1 MVGHCSGQQGLT
13 RARGAVQQHTLE
25 SHTHTD
31 RLSIHAFSFLFI
43 SLLESTD
50 TCLALVP
57 CLDQGPV
64 QQYTL
69 KGHAHTHSGSNL
81 SAHDSPRGLMW
92 ARGLELHGLHK
103 RRSTTAAGQKQI
115 RTHHRSPI
123 HEFNVSF
130 MHPRKH
136 LLIQDHPQ
144 GSGLYNPELL
154 HIHLS
159 IY

>member
-13 RARGAVQQHTLE
+13 RARGAIQQHTLE

-31 RLSIHAFSFLFI
+31 RLSIQPFVHFLVGVYRHL
-43 SLLESTD
+43 SCPSALPGPGARPATHPER
-50 TCLALVP
+50 TC
-57 CLDQGPV
+57 
-64 QQYTL
+64 T
-69 KGHAHTHSGSNL
+69 HTHSALNH

-123 HEFNVSF
+123 HAFNVSF